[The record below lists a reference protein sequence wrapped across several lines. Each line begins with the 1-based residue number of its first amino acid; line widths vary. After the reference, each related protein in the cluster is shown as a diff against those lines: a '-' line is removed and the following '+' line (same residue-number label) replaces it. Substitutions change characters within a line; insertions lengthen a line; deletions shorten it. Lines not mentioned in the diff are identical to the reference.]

1 MVISED
7 EEWIKAA
14 LSDDSAVAELLL
26 LLHSSPAAPAPSSLR
41 IDWSVRQRRSPS
53 SKGVHRSPDPS
64 VPEKGSA
71 AKPTRASP
79 TTPLSWSGATSSA
92 DGLEESSLP
101 AAKPRS
107 KELANLHVLIE
118 KHRAMN
124 ERLKKLK
131 LGFQEQ
137 RAINARDQCHPSAL
151 VPDTENP
158 KNRETVFE
166 LPDLNLPLI
175 PKEAFHSLSHKF
187 HGKGPGKRKQ
197 EKRMKQYQEELKQ
210 MKNVDT
216 PSLSAE
222 RMREA
227 QAQKKTPYLAL
238 SGHVKHGQNSD
249 PGSAFATVEK
259 DTGSLTPMLGDR
271 KALDFIKK
279 RASLRKVADD

>member
-107 KELANLHVLIE
+107 K
-118 KHRAMN
+118 
-124 ERLKKLK
+124 
-131 LGFQEQ
+131 
-137 RAINARDQCHPSAL
+137 
-151 VPDTENP
+151 
-158 KNRETVFE
+158 
-166 LPDLNLPLI
+166 
-175 PKEAFHSLSHKF
+175 
-187 HGKGPGKRKQ
+187 
-197 EKRMKQYQEELKQ
+197 
-210 MKNVDT
+210 
-216 PSLSAE
+216 
-222 RMREA
+222 
-227 QAQKKTPYLAL
+227 
-238 SGHVKHGQNSD
+238 
-249 PGSAFATVEK
+249 
-259 DTGSLTPMLGDR
+259 
-271 KALDFIKK
+271 
-279 RASLRKVADD
+279 

>member
-1 MVISED
+1 MSGRD
-7 EEWIKAA
+7 W
-14 LSDDSAVAELLL
+14 AVVTRV
-26 LLHSSPAAPAPSSLR
+26 SSRTVNPSGVTTTKRS
-41 IDWSVRQRRSPS
+41 RR
-53 SKGVHRSPDPS
+53 K
-64 VPEKGSA
+64 
-71 AKPTRASP
+71 
-79 TTPLSWSGATSSA
+79 
-92 DGLEESSLP
+92 
-101 AAKPRS
+101 

-166 LPDLNLPLI
+166 LPDLNLPNLVSVSEDVFEDEDEAPVASDNEHKDEAGGQTEVNENRNDDRSLDEDKEEIAPDETIHEAAVGKGLSGALKLLKERGTLRETIEWGGGNMDKKKRIGGYAHMLI

-238 SGHVKHGQNSD
+238 SGHVKHG
-249 PGSAFATVEK
+249 
-259 DTGSLTPMLGDR
+259 
-271 KALDFIKK
+271 
-279 RASLRKVADD
+279 